1 MFILHCALALISL
14 CKHPVKLL
22 FAYSDTTATC
32 REDDCCFICLQ
43 RRTTPHHPT
52 PPSSC
57 CLPPSLAQIKIMAL
71 FAGVPHSTFTQGK
84 CLNMSTR
91 FCPTAHEITK
101 KGDRGP
107 SGPPGLPEGGWGS
120 LSGMEGDSRV
130 GKGRENNP
138 CNYPGKLNMI

>member
-43 RRTTPHHPT
+43 RRTPT
-52 PPSSC
+52 PPP
-57 CLPPSLAQIKIMAL
+57 LLLPPPSLAQIKIMAL
-71 FAGVPHSTFTQGK
+71 FASVPHSTFTQGK
-84 CLNMSTR
+84 CLNMSSL
-91 FCPTAHEITK
+91 FCPTAHEIAK

-107 SGPPGLPEGGWGS
+107 GGPPWAPRGTTQLF
-120 LSGMEGDSRV
+120 EGDGWRRE
-130 GKGRENNP
+130 GWKGRENNP